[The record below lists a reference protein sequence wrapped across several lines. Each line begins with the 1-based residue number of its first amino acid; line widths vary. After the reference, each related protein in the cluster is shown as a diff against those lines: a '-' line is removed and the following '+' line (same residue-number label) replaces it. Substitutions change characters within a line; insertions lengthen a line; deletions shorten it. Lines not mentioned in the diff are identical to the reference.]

1 MRTTWWKS
9 GGYNTICDICG
20 FKFKDTDLKRRWDGL
35 MTCDKDWEIQH
46 PQERIRPIPDQRK
59 LPWTR
64 PEATDT
70 FNGTSAVNGTPV
82 TGNLPTYLN
91 TVDTDLLPILP
102 IVSLPNNPSATTN
115 LSTYVDVSV
124 GPAQIAVAIPTGTTT
139 QSITIDST
147 LYPTGTG
154 FIIIQVG
161 TFSPR
166 TVILD
171 SVSYTVAL
179 GLNFLGPSSISVKVI
194 V

>member
-1 MRTTWWKS
+1 MRTTWWDS
-9 GGYNTICDICG
+9 GKWNAICDVCG

-35 MTCDKDWEIQH
+35 MVCSDDYEMQH
-46 PQERIRPIPDQRK
+46 PQERIRPIPDQKK

-64 PEATDT
+64 PEATDV
-70 FNGTSAVNGTPV
+70 FQGTSAVNGNLV
-82 TGNLPTYLN
+82 TGATPTYAN

-102 IVSLPNNPSATTN
+102 IVSLPNNPSTTTL
-115 LSTYVDVSV
+115 LSSYVDVPV
-124 GPAQIAVAIPTGTTT
+124 GPAQIAVAIPSNTTT

-154 FIIIQVG
+154 FIIIQAG

-171 SVSYTVAL
+171 AVSYTVNV
-179 GLNFLGPSSISVKVI
+179 GLNFLGASAISVKVI
-194 V
+194 I

>member
-1 MRTTWWKS
+1 MKTTWWAS
-9 GGYNTICDICG
+9 GHWNSICDVCG

-35 MTCDKDWEIQH
+35 MTCSKDWEIQH
-46 PQERIRPIPDQRK
+46 PQERIRPIPDQSK

-64 PEATDT
+64 PEGNDV
-70 FNGTSAVNGTPV
+70 FESTSVVNGNLV
-82 TGNLPTYLN
+82 TGSLPTYRN
-91 TVDTDLLPILP
+91 TVDTDLLTILP
-102 IVSLPNNPSATTN
+102 IVSLPDNPSATTL
-115 LSTYVDVSV
+115 LSSYVDIPI
-124 GPAQIAVAIPTGTTT
+124 GPVQIAVAIPTGTTT
-139 QSITIDST
+139 QSITIDSS